1 VGAAFAIKIY
11 VYEWYVA
18 CACRDLSLLVVPG
31 TSSSHFA
38 SLKHPFDAVR
48 TFNYLRENPDLG
60 MICLND
66 DEDAASEEQIGTLL
80 HEWLEERW
88 GTTPAWW
95 EREDGEVEGVAV
107 T

>member
-1 VGAAFAIKIY
+1 
-11 VYEWYVA
+11 
-18 CACRDLSLLVVPG
+18 
-31 TSSSHFA
+31 
-38 SLKHPFDAVR
+38 VR
-48 TFNYLRENPDLG
+48 TFNHLRENPDLG

-95 EREDGEVEGVAV
+95 EREDEEVEELVDEVALRNS
-107 T
+107 